1 MWTVYRLEHLLER
14 AAVHPVVGRGG
25 GALLAVQ
32 RVRALAPQ
40 PLLLRPGRRRRG
52 GGRHLQR
59 MPPLVK

>member
-40 PLLLRPGRRRRG
+40 TLLLRRG